1 MEENREHRNQPV
13 HILSIIFNK
22 ETNNNNEEGTVSSIN
37 GIGKT
42 ELLHVKITSFPFLLI
57 YWIELPE

>member
-1 MEENREHRNQPV
+1 M
-13 HILSIIFNK
+13 LSIIFNK
-22 ETNNNNEEGTVSSIN
+22 GPINNNEEGTVSSIN

-57 YWIELPE
+57 YQIELPE